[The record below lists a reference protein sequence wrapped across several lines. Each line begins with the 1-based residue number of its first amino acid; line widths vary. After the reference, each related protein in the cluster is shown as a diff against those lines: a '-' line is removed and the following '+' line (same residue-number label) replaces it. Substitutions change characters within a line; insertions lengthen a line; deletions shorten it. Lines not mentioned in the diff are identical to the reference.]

1 MSDHTQKKNAS
12 ILAHIEQV
20 VQDIELAQDIEDKD
34 ERRAKL
40 KGVLFYWL
48 GIVFD
53 DAQMDAKDLKT
64 ALDASME
71 IIERLKSDNETLKA
85 RARKHLSKAEE
96 I

>member
-1 MSDHTQKKNAS
+1 MSDNTQRKNTAV
-12 ILAHIEQV
+12 LEHIEQV
-20 VQDIELAQDIEDKD
+20 IHDIEQAQAIAD
-34 ERRAKL
+34 ESERKAKL

-53 DAQMDAKDLKT
+53 EGQLDSKDLKT

-71 IIERLKSDNETLKA
+71 IIERLKKDNETLKEQ
-85 RARKHLSKAEE
+85 ARKHLSKAEE